1 MLDVDQQ
8 ELTKQHPEGVAPAPV
23 SVVVLTKNEE
33 RNLPACLASVAGW
46 CREIL
51 IVDSGSTDA
60 TLNIARQYGAK
71 IFTHAFETHTRQWN
85 WAFANLPFRCD
96 WALCID
102 ADQSVTPELREE
114 ITRTLSPEGK
124 LAPDIAGLYTI
135 RRHLFRG
142 KWIKHGGIYP
152 KPLLKLIKHAGA
164 SCDEQEL
171 LDSRFY
177 VQGRTAIL
185 KHDLIEDNRNEYDIA
200 FWIAKHNAYAV
211 RQAQEEWDRS
221 QQNPQWKIKPAFFGS
236 PDQRTLWLR
245 TQWYRHM
252 SLYVRPFLYF
262 FYRYVLRLGFLD
274 GKQGLIFHFMQAL
287 WFRFIVDIHLDEI
300 RSKARPN

>member
-8 ELTKQHPEGVAPAPV
+8 PSTKQRAEDATAAPV

-33 RNLPACLASVAGW
+33 LNLPACLASVAGW

-60 TLNIARQYGAK
+60 TPEIARQYGAK
-71 IFTHAFETHTRQWN
+71 VFVHPFETHTRQWN
-85 WAFANLPFRCD
+85 WAFANLPFSCE

-102 ADQSVTPELREE
+102 ADKSLTPELRQE
-114 ITRTLSPEGK
+114 ISHVLSPEGK
-124 LAPDIAGLYTI
+124 LAPDVAGLYVI
-135 RRHLFRG
+135 RRHLFSR

-152 KPLLKLIKHAGA
+152 KPLLKLIKHQGA

-185 KHDLIEDNRNEYDIA
+185 KHDLIEDNRNAYDIE
-200 FWIAKHNAYAV
+200 FWIAKHNQYAK
-211 RQAQEEWDRS
+211 RQAQEEWNRS
-221 QQNPQWKIKPAFFGS
+221 QQVLQWKIKPAFFGS
-236 PDQRTLWLR
+236 PDQRILWLR
-245 TQWYRHM
+245 AKWYRM
-252 SLYVRPFLYF
+252 PLYTRPFLYF
-262 FYRYVLRLGFLD
+262 FYRYFLRLGFLD
-274 GKQGLIFHFMQAL
+274 GKQGFIFHFMQAL
-287 WFRFIVDIHLDEI
+287 WFRLIVDIHLDEI
-300 RSKARPN
+300 RSKARRK